1 MNRVTLLIGGN
12 EGNRELLINQ
22 ATELIRERMGSV
34 VAVSSDHE
42 TAPWGTFDEEAPQF
56 FLNRALLVETFLS
69 AHEVLEEALRIEAIL
84 GRLRPAAPDAAL
96 PGVADLPQ
104 RLYHSRPMDVD
115 IIFFNDEVIDTH
127 DLQVPHPR
135 MHLRRF
141 VLEPLAEIMPD
152 YVHPVTGKTVLEM
165 LDKCPATPSG
175 FSKDG
180 GAVCAGVELRSTP
193 ACNPTSRMRD
203 LSAEPPQGVNGTQAG
218 VITPVKETNNDIEP
232 PQGVNGIQAGVITP
246 VIDREGTN

>member
-1 MNRVTLLIGGN
+1 MNIVTLLIGGN

-56 FLNRALLVETFLS
+56 FLNRALLVETTLS
-69 AHEVLEEALRIEAIL
+69 PWQVLRAALAIEKEL
-84 GRLRPAAPDAAL
+84 GRQRP
-96 PGVADLPQ
+96 Q
-104 RLYHSRPMDVD
+104 FSIFNFQFSTRKYHSRSMDID
-115 IIFFNDEVIDTH
+115 LIFYD
-127 DLQVPHPR
+127 DLVLDSPELTLPHPR

-180 GAVCAGVELRSTP
+180 GAVCAGVALRSTP

-203 LSAEPPQGVNGTQAG
+203 LSAEPPQGVNGIQAG
-218 VITPVKETNNDIEP
+218 DLSPVKEERGNVEP
-232 PQGVNGIQAGVITP
+232 PQGVTGIQAGVITP
-246 VIDREGTN
+246 VIDREGTK